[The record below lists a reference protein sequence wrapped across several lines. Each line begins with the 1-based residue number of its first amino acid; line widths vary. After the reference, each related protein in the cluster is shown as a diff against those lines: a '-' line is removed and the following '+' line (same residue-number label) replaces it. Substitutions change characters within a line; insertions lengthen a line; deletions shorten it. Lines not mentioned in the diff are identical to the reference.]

1 MVHARFG
8 ARMFMSSSIDFDV
21 LVDALADPNRVP
33 IIDVRSPG
41 EFSRGH
47 IPGSNSVPLFD
58 DAERAEIGTMYKQ
71 LGRSPAIA
79 RGLEIA
85 ESKTN
90 QLIESVRRVTPGPD
104 VIVHC
109 WRGGMRSGGFA
120 WLLEQSGFNP
130 RVLTGGYKAFRRAAR
145 LCFAEPR
152 RVIILGGHTGA
163 GKTQVLAA
171 LREAG
176 EQVIDLE
183 GLAGHRGSAFGGI
196 GREPQPTV
204 EQFENELFLQWRD
217 LLPSKRVWIEGES
230 KAIGR
235 VYIPDPV
242 WNQMLVAPAIFV
254 EVDRAKRVEFL
265 VQEYGELPTDQLAA
279 AVSRIKKRLGG
290 DRLQAALEALDRQD
304 LSTFATIALE
314 YYDKAYSKALNQ
326 RPQDQIVR
334 MPLSYPGDRDSVVPL
349 QQLAS
354 ERFAAFTS
362 EKI

>member
-1 MVHARFG
+1 
-8 ARMFMSSSIDFDV
+8 MSNSIDAAV
-21 LVDALADPNRVP
+21 LVDVLADPNRGP
-33 IIDVRSPG
+33 IIDVRSPS
-41 EFSRGH
+41 EFSCGH
-47 IPGSNSVPLFD
+47 IPGAISVPLFD
-58 DAERAEIGTMYKQ
+58 NAERAEIGTMYKQ
-71 LGRSPAIA
+71 LGRTPAIS

-85 ESKTN
+85 ESKMAA
-90 QLIESVRRVTPGPD
+90 LIESVREVTPRPD

-120 WLLEQSGFNP
+120 WLLEQSGFKP

-145 LCFAEPR
+145 CGLAETR

-163 GKTQVLAA
+163 GKTQVLTA

-217 LLPSKRVWIEGES
+217 LLPSKPVWIEGES

-242 WNQMLVAPAIFV
+242 WNQMLVAPAVFV

-265 VQEYGELPTDQLAA
+265 VKEYGELPTDQLAA

-290 DRLQAALEALDRQD
+290 DRLRAALESLERRD

-314 YYDKAYSKALNQ
+314 YYDKAYTNSLKK

-334 MPLSYPGDRDSVVPL
+334 MPLSCPGDRHAVAPL
-349 QQLAS
+349 KQLAS
-354 ERFAAFTS
+354 ERFSAITPGQR
-362 EKI
+362 